1 MTWPAS
7 STSLSNN
14 DQMEVEEFEVELRSD
29 LMLMDE
35 ELELVLDLLVD
46 EVELRSD

>member
-1 MTWPAS
+1 MSS

-14 DQMEVEEFEVELRSD
+14 DQIEVEEFELELRSD
-29 LMLMDE
+29 LLMDE
-35 ELELVLDLLVD
+35 ELELVLYLLVD

>member
-1 MTWPAS
+1 
-7 STSLSNN
+7 
-14 DQMEVEEFEVELRSD
+14 MEVEEFEVELRSD
-29 LMLMDE
+29 LMLMNE

>member
-1 MTWPAS
+1 LSS

-14 DQMEVEEFEVELRSD
+14 DQIEVEEFELELRSD
-29 LMLMDE
+29 LLMDE
-35 ELELVLDLLVD
+35 ELELVLYLLVD

>member
-1 MTWPAS
+1 
-7 STSLSNN
+7 
-14 DQMEVEEFEVELRSD
+14 MEVEEFELELRSD

-35 ELELVLDLLVD
+35 ELELVLDLLID